1 MKDPINQ
8 LTSQPTNYQPV
19 IGLEV
24 HTQVKTLSKMF
35 CGCPA
40 DPFGRE
46 PNSSTCPVCLALPG
60 ALPVPNEIAIQKTVQ
75 IAQALGCQIADFSQ
89 FERKNYFYP
98 DLPKGFQISQYARP
112 VGEMGKFE
120 GITVRRVHLEED
132 TGKLIHEKGESLVDF
147 NRSGVP
153 LIEIV
158 TEPEFSDPAAVTK
171 FLKELRTLLMH
182 LDISTA
188 DMEKGSLR
196 LEANISLREIEE
208 LPPSNSKNFTRQ
220 ELPKYKVELKNINS
234 FAFLEKA
241 LGVEIKRQQ
250 ELLEKG
256 EEVAQETRGFDEKR
270 GMTVSQRRKEE
281 AFDYRYFPEPDLPPL
296 TKAVLAAGGEAVTP
310 QEKRES
316 YRGLGIPS
324 QYVEVLI
331 QDRKLAALFEALRSE
346 IPAAEL
352 SNILVN
358 KRLGD
363 PLELGKEKIL
373 SLYRAK
379 QGKEVLTGENLASSA
394 EKILLD
400 NPAAVRD
407 YATGKEAALQFLLG
421 QLMKESGGK
430 VAPQEALDLLKKK
443 IHARTSTSAKN

>member
-1 MKDPINQ
+1 MIK
-8 LTSQPTNYQPV
+8 YEPV

-24 HTQVKTLSKMF
+24 HAQVKTASKMF
-35 CGCPA
+35 CGCSA
-40 DPFGRE
+40 DSFGLE
-46 PNSSTCPVCLALPG
+46 PNSNTCPVCLALPG
-60 ALPVPNEIAIQKTVQ
+60 ALPVPNEVAVKKTVQ
-75 IAQALGCQIADFSQ
+75 LAQALGCRLAEFSQ

-98 DLPKGFQISQYARP
+98 DLPKGFQISQYAHP

-120 GITVRRVHLEED
+120 EITVRRVHLEED
-132 TGKLIHEKGESLVDF
+132 TGKLIHEGGESLVDF

-158 TEPEFSDPAAVTK
+158 TEPEFSDPTVVTK
-171 FLKELRTLLMH
+171 FLKELRKHLVF

-196 LEANISLREIEE
+196 LEANISLRRIGEKG
-208 LPPSNSKNFTRQ
+208 LPP
-220 ELPKYKVELKNINS
+220 YKVELKNINS

-256 EEVAQETRGFDEKR
+256 EEVAQETRGYNEKQ
-270 GMTVSQRRKEE
+270 GVTVSQRRKEE

-296 TKAVLAAGGEAVTP
+296 TKSVLMAGEKSATP

-316 YRGLGIPS
+316 YLALGVPS
-324 QYVEVLI
+324 QYLEVLI
-331 QDRKLAALFEALRSE
+331 EDRELSALFESLRSE
-346 IPAAEL
+346 IPTAEL
-352 SNILVN
+352 GNILVN
-358 KRLGD
+358 ERFGD

-379 QGKEVLTGENLASSA
+379 HKIEVLSGKDLASST

-400 NPAAVRD
+400 NQTAVAD
-407 YATGKEAALQFLLG
+407 YVQGKENALQFLLG
-421 QLMKESGGK
+421 QLMKETGGK
-430 VAPQEALDLLKKK
+430 VAPKEALDLLKKA
-443 IHARTSTSAKN
+443 IHARTSA

>member
-1 MKDPINQ
+1 MIK
-8 LTSQPTNYQPV
+8 YEPV

-24 HTQVKTLSKMF
+24 HAQVKTASKMF
-35 CGCPA
+35 CGCSA
-40 DPFGRE
+40 DSFGLE
-46 PNSSTCPVCLALPG
+46 PNSNTCPVCLALPG
-60 ALPVPNEIAIQKTVQ
+60 ALPVPNEVAVKKTVQ
-75 IAQALGCQIADFSQ
+75 LAQALGCRLAEFSQ

-98 DLPKGFQISQYARP
+98 DLPKGFQISQYAHP
-112 VGEMGKFE
+112 VGEMGEFE

-132 TGKLIHEKGESLVDF
+132 TGQLIHEGGESLVDF

-158 TEPEFSDPAAVTK
+158 TEPEFSDPTVVTK
-171 FLKELRTLLMH
+171 FLKELRKH
-182 LDISTA
+182 LVFMDISTA

-196 LEANISLREIEE
+196 LEANISLRRIGEKG
-208 LPPSNSKNFTRQ
+208 LPP
-220 ELPKYKVELKNINS
+220 YKVELKNINS

-256 EEVAQETRGFDEKR
+256 EEVAQETRGYNEKQ
-270 GMTVSQRRKEE
+270 GVTVSQRRKEE

-296 TKAVLAAGGEAVTP
+296 TKSVLMAGEKSATP

-316 YRGLGIPS
+316 YLALGVPS
-324 QYVEVLI
+324 QYLEVLI
-331 QDRKLAALFEALRSE
+331 EDRELSALFESLRSE
-346 IPAAEL
+346 IPTAEL
-352 SNILVN
+352 GNILVN
-358 KRLGD
+358 ERFGD

-379 QGKEVLTGENLASSA
+379 HKIEVLSGKDLASST

-400 NPAAVRD
+400 NQTAVAD
-407 YATGKEAALQFLLG
+407 YVQGKENALQFLLG
-421 QLMKESGGK
+421 QLMKETGGK
-430 VAPQEALDLLKKK
+430 VAPKEALDLLKKA
-443 IHARTSTSAKN
+443 IHARTSA

>member
-1 MKDPINQ
+1 MIK
-8 LTSQPTNYQPV
+8 YEPV

-24 HTQVKTLSKMF
+24 HTQVKTASKMF

-40 DPFGRE
+40 DSFGRE
-46 PNSSTCPVCLALPG
+46 PNSNTCPVCLALPG
-60 ALPVPNEIAIQKTVQ
+60 ALPVPNEVAIQKTVQ
-75 IAQALGCQIADFSQ
+75 LAQALGCRLAEFSQ

-98 DLPKGFQISQYARP
+98 DLPKGFQISQYAHP

-120 GITVRRVHLEED
+120 GVTVRRVHLEED
-132 TGKLIHEKGESLVDF
+132 TGKLIHEGGESLVDF

-158 TEPEFSDPAAVTK
+158 TEPEFSDPVVVTK
-171 FLKELRTLLMH
+171 FLKELRKH
-182 LDISTA
+182 LVFLEISTA

-196 LEANISLREIEE
+196 LEANISLRRIGENG
-208 LPPSNSKNFTRQ
+208 LPP
-220 ELPKYKVELKNINS
+220 YKVELKNINS

-256 EEVAQETRGFDEKR
+256 EEIAQETRGYNEKQ
-270 GMTVSQRRKEE
+270 GVTVSQRRKEE

-296 TKAVLAAGGEAVTP
+296 TKSVLVAGEKTGTP

-316 YRGLGIPS
+316 YLALGVPS

-331 QDRKLAALFEALRSE
+331 QNRELSAIFEDLRVE

-352 SNILVN
+352 ANILVN
-358 KRLGD
+358 RRLGD

-373 SLYRAK
+373 SLYR
-379 QGKEVLTGENLASSA
+379 QRRTKEVLSGGAMTDAT
-394 EKILLD
+394 EKVLLD
-400 NPAAVRD
+400 NPAAVAD
-407 YATGKEAALQFLLG
+407 YVQGKETALQFLLG

-430 VAPQEALDLLKKK
+430 IDPQEGRELLRKA
-443 IHARTSTSAKN
+443 IYARTSA

>member
-1 MKDPINQ
+1 MTK
-8 LTSQPTNYQPV
+8 YEPV

-40 DPFGRE
+40 DSFGRE
-46 PNSSTCPVCLALPG
+46 PNSNTCPVCLALPG
-60 ALPVPNEIAIQKTVQ
+60 ALPVPNEIAIRKTTQ
-75 IAQALGCQIADFSQ
+75 LAQALGCRLAEFSQ

-98 DLPKGFQISQYARP
+98 DLPKGFQISQYAHP
-112 VGEMGKFE
+112 VGETGKFE
-120 GITVRRVHLEED
+120 VTTIRRVHLEED
-132 TGKLIHEKGESLVDF
+132 TGKLIHEGGESLVDF

-158 TEPEFSDPAAVTK
+158 TEPEFSDPVAVTK
-171 FLKELRTLLMH
+171 FLKELRTLLVH

-196 LEANISLREIEE
+196 LEANISLRRIGEKG
-208 LPPSNSKNFTRQ
+208 LPS
-220 ELPKYKVELKNINS
+220 YKVELKNINS

-241 LGVEIKRQQ
+241 LGVEIKRQK

-256 EEVAQETRGFDEKR
+256 EEVAQETRGYNEKQ
-270 GMTVSQRRKEE
+270 GVTVSQRRKEE

-296 TKAVLAAGGEAVTP
+296 TKAVLAAGGEVVTP

-316 YRGLGIPS
+316 YRDLGIPS

-331 QDRKLAALFEALRSE
+331 QDRKLAALFEALRPE
-346 IPAAEL
+346 IRTAEL
-352 SNILVN
+352 ANILVN
-358 KRLGD
+358 RRFGD
-363 PLELGKEKIL
+363 PLKLGKEKIL
-373 SLYRAK
+373 VLYRQKQAK
-379 QGKEVLTGENLASSA
+379 EFLSGEDLGPIA
-394 EKILLD
+394 EKVVLD
-400 NPAAVRD
+400 NPAAVSD
-407 YATGKEAALQFLLG
+407 YVQGKPNALQFLLG

-430 VAPQEALDLLKKK
+430 VNPEEGRDALKKR
-443 IHARTSTSAKN
+443 IHR

>member
-1 MKDPINQ
+1 MTK
-8 LTSQPTNYQPV
+8 YEPV

-24 HTQVKTLSKMF
+24 HTQVKTASKMF
-35 CGCPA
+35 CGCSA
-40 DPFGRE
+40 DPFGLE
-46 PNSSTCPVCLALPG
+46 PNSNTCPVCLALPG
-60 ALPVPNEIAIQKTVQ
+60 ALPVPNEVAVQKTIQ
-75 IAQALGCQIADFSQ
+75 LARALDCRLAEFSQ

-98 DLPKGFQISQYARP
+98 DLPKGFQISQYAHP
-112 VGEMGKFE
+112 VGELGKFE

-132 TGKLIHEKGESLVDF
+132 TGKLIHEGGESLVDF

-158 TEPEFSDPAAVTK
+158 TEPEFSDPAVITK
-171 FLKELRTLLMH
+171 FLKELRTLLVH
-182 LDISTA
+182 LNISTA

-196 LEANISLREIEE
+196 LEANISLRRMGEKG
-208 LPPSNSKNFTRQ
+208 LPP
-220 ELPKYKVELKNINS
+220 YKVELKNINS

-256 EEVAQETRGFDEKR
+256 EEVVQETRGYNEKQ
-270 GMTVSQRRKEE
+270 GITVSQRRKEE

-296 TKAVLAAGGEAVTP
+296 TKSVLMAGEKSATP

-316 YRGLGIPS
+316 YLALGVPS
-324 QYVEVLI
+324 QYLEVLI
-331 QDRKLAALFEALRSE
+331 EDRELSALFESLRSE
-346 IPAAEL
+346 IPTAEL
-352 SNILVN
+352 GNILVN
-358 KRLGD
+358 ERFGD

-379 QGKEVLTGENLASSA
+379 HKIEVLSGKDLASST

-400 NPAAVRD
+400 NQTAVAD
-407 YATGKEAALQFLLG
+407 YVQGKENALQFLLG
-421 QLMKESGGK
+421 QLMKETGGK
-430 VAPQEALDLLKKK
+430 VAPKEALDLLKKA
-443 IHARTSTSAKN
+443 IHARTSA